1 MSGQKS
7 YTENMD
13 IVVQIIINSLI
24 AGSIYALVGLGFNLI
39 FSTVKFFDLGYGAL
53 TAVGGYG
60 VYAIATL
67 AGLPTWLGV
76 IVGVIGAGL
85 VGLIVERFVYRK
97 LRERE
102 ASNMV
107 LLVASLGVFTA
118 LQALIA
124 ILFSSQFRT
133 LPTDF
138 ISSQT
143 YQVLGGTITQVQIV
157 IFVTALMVMSGLAWM
172 LYKTMYGKAVRAIA
186 DDREMAEILGVPT
199 ERIIGAV
206 FFIGSAIAG
215 LAGILVGFDTGIEPT
230 MGFSLLLKGVV
241 AAIIGGVGNP
251 VGGVVGAFLLGG
263 IENIGVWFI
272 AGEWKDA
279 IAFLVLIIILLVRPQ
294 GLFSQ
299 KDES

>member
-1 MSGQKS
+1 MSEQKS

-60 VYAIATL
+60 VYALAAL

-76 IVGVIGAGL
+76 IVGVIVAGL

-143 YQVLGGTITQVQIV
+143 YQILGGTITQVQIV
-157 IFVTALMVMSGLAWM
+157 IFVTALLVMSGLAWM

-279 IAFLVLIIILLVRPQ
+279 IAFLVLIVILLVRPN
-294 GLFSQ
+294 GLFGQ
-299 KDES
+299 DKER

>member
-1 MSGQKS
+1 
-7 YTENMD
+7 MD

-39 FSTVKFFDLGYGAL
+39 FSTVNFFDLGYGAL

-60 VYAIATL
+60 VYALATL

-76 IVGVIGAGL
+76 IIGVIGAGL
-85 VGLIVERFVYRK
+85 VGLIVEKLVYRK

-143 YQVLGGTITQVQIV
+143 YQILGGTITQVQIV
-157 IFVTALMVMSGLAWM
+157 IFVTALLVMSGLALM

-206 FFIGSAIAG
+206 FFLGSAIAG

-279 IAFLVLIIILLVRPQ
+279 IAFAVLILVLMWRPN
-294 GLFSQ
+294 GLFNSE
-299 KDES
+299 KD

>member
-7 YTENMD
+7 YTESMD

-60 VYAIATL
+60 VYAIAAL

-76 IVGVIGAGL
+76 IVGVIVAGL
-85 VGLIVERFVYRK
+85 VGLIVERLVYRK

-107 LLVASLGVFTA
+107 LLVASLGMFTA

-143 YQVLGGTITQVQIV
+143 YQILGGTITQVQIV
-157 IFVTALMVMSGLAWM
+157 IFVTALLVMSGLAWM

-251 VGGVVGAFLLGG
+251 IGGVVGAFLLGG

-279 IAFLVLIIILLVRPQ
+279 IAFLVLIIILLVRPH